1 MNDAKDISEFT
12 CNKCGSHELTVT
24 HSWTIQAGNAS
35 EKWQEWGPL
44 RENHHWQYE
53 FKEKVEEHEEADVQR
68 GDFGEFEEDDSV
80 SEPEEYE
87 IYEEETDREN
97 DDFLV
102 NCGNCDR
109 EIEFGWSQPYRHG
122 LIFPVEF
129 SDFDFLESWPDPKY
143 VDVWQQRGWFRT
155 GHIQT

>member
-1 MNDAKDISEFT
+1 MNNKDTSKFT
-12 CNKCGSHELTVT
+12 CKKCGSHELTVT
-24 HSWTIQAGNAS
+24 HIWNIQAGNAS

-44 RENHHWQYE
+44 KENHHWQYE
-53 FKEKVEEHEEADVQR
+53 FKEKVEEHEDDAQR
-68 GDFGEFEEDDSV
+68 GDFGEFEENDSV
-80 SEPEEYE
+80 SEPEAYE

-102 NCGNCDR
+102 TCGDCDR

-129 SDFDFLESWPDPKY
+129 SDFDALESWPDPKY
-143 VDVWQQRGWFRT
+143 VDIWQQRGWFRT
-155 GHIQT
+155 GHIQP

>member
-1 MNDAKDISEFT
+1 MNDKDASKFT

-24 HSWTIQAGNAS
+24 HIWNIQAGNAS

-44 RENHHWQYE
+44 KENHHWQYE
-53 FKEKVEEHEEADVQR
+53 FKEKVEEHAEGDVQR

-80 SEPEEYE
+80 SEPEAYE

-102 NCGNCDR
+102 HCGNCDR

-129 SDFDFLESWPDPKY
+129 SDFDALENWPDPKY

-155 GHIQT
+155 GHIQP

>member
-1 MNDAKDISEFT
+1 MNNAKDISEFT

-44 RENHHWQYE
+44 RENHNWQYE
-53 FKEKVEEHEEADVQR
+53 FKEKVEEHAEDDVQR
-68 GDFGEFEEDDSV
+68 GDLGEFEEDDSV
-80 SEPEEYE
+80 SEPEKYE

-97 DDFLV
+97 DEFFV

-109 EIEFGWSQPYRHG
+109 ELEFGWSQPYRHG
-122 LIFPVEF
+122 LILPVEF
-129 SDFDFLESWPDPKY
+129 SDFDALESWPDPKY
-143 VDVWQQRGWFRT
+143 V
-155 GHIQT
+155 

>member
-1 MNDAKDISEFT
+1 MNDKHTSMFT

-24 HSWTIQAGNAS
+24 HIWNLQSGNAS
-35 EKWQEWGPL
+35 QSWQEWGPL
-44 RENHHWQYE
+44 KEDHHWQYE
-53 FKEKVEEHEEADVQR
+53 FKEKIEENAEDKVQR
-68 GDFGEFEEDDSV
+68 GDFGEFEENDSV
-80 SEPEEYE
+80 SEPETYE

-97 DDFLV
+97 DEFFV
-102 NCGNCDR
+102 HCGNCER

-129 SDFDFLESWPDPKY
+129 SDFEPLESWPDPKY

-155 GHIQT
+155 GHIEP